1 MIKLEQKLQHKEVAT
16 IERDRHKQM
25 MIESKESR
33 TNQKVGREI
42 AKCHHFDERA
52 MKK

>member
-1 MIKLEQKLQHKEVAT
+1 MQRSYNHRKRLA
-16 IERDRHKQM
+16 QM

-33 TNQKVGREI
+33 KNEKVGREI

-52 MKK
+52 MNFF